1 MMINQNLLTY
11 LNRRLKEATV
21 ILPFRILLV
30 NHMNNGIN
38 ARMTKTEIETE
49 FNQVHQNYFI
59 ATFRR
64 DYVLRQSGNDANAI
78 DQDDNF
84 FYIKPTF
91 LEGMVTEDYQNVLNM
106 IDNHWTTVRE
116 TQGQIINE
124 INDLIENG
132 NTEEQIDFISSLLTT
147 RETAKRG
154 QAFEV
159 SSYSVL
165 YTFLYSLG
173 FNLNRFSNT
182 YANDGGMDFIA
193 QEGIYQVT
201 TKLSAKKFDEDI
213 QKLHDVERI
222 LVYKDTVSTFN
233 HESFNHHLIRN
244 HLDKK
249 ELKLI
254 LRYLARKNPSR
265 FIPMILRKINEEFH
279 RELYQN

>member
-1 MMINQNLLTY
+1 MINQNLLTY

>member
-1 MMINQNLLTY
+1 MINQNLLTY

-78 DQDDNF
+78 DQKDNF

-147 RETAKRG
+147 RETAKKG

>member
-1 MMINQNLLTY
+1 MINQNLLTY

-244 HLDKK
+244 H
-249 ELKLI
+249 
-254 LRYLARKNPSR
+254 
-265 FIPMILRKINEEFH
+265 
-279 RELYQN
+279 

>member
-1 MMINQNLLTY
+1 MINQNLLTY

-106 IDNHWTTVRE
+106 IDNH
-116 TQGQIINE
+116 
-124 INDLIENG
+124 
-132 NTEEQIDFISSLLTT
+132 
-147 RETAKRG
+147 
-154 QAFEV
+154 
-159 SSYSVL
+159 
-165 YTFLYSLG
+165 
-173 FNLNRFSNT
+173 
-182 YANDGGMDFIA
+182 
-193 QEGIYQVT
+193 
-201 TKLSAKKFDEDI
+201 
-213 QKLHDVERI
+213 
-222 LVYKDTVSTFN
+222 
-233 HESFNHHLIRN
+233 
-244 HLDKK
+244 
-249 ELKLI
+249 
-254 LRYLARKNPSR
+254 
-265 FIPMILRKINEEFH
+265 
-279 RELYQN
+279 

>member
-1 MMINQNLLTY
+1 MI
-11 LNRRLKEATV
+11 
-21 ILPFRILLV
+21 II
-30 NHMNNGIN
+30 
-38 ARMTKTEIETE
+38 
-49 FNQVHQNYFI
+49 
-59 ATFRR
+59 
-64 DYVLRQSGNDANAI
+64 
-78 DQDDNF
+78 
-84 FYIKPTF
+84 
-91 LEGMVTEDYQNVLNM
+91 
-106 IDNHWTTVRE
+106 E